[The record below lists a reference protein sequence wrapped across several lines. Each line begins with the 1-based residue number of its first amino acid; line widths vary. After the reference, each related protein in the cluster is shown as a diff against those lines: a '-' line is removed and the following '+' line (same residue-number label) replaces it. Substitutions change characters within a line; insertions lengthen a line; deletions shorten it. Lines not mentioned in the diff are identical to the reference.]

1 MGEGEGVHGDCVV
14 PLRAALLPGANNLV
28 LDGVFHSMS
37 RIGTFDERGQP
48 LWYGSDEVVDHW
60 LAHLADGQE
69 GEEEAALGGVGVG
82 AGAAGVA

>member
-1 MGEGEGVHGDCVV
+1 VVGEGDGVHGDCVV
-14 PLRAALLPGANNLV
+14 PLRCALLPGAGATNLV

-60 LAHLADGQE
+60 LAHLVDEGQAE
-69 GEEEAALGGVGVG
+69 
-82 AGAAGVA
+82 GVAPT